1 MTLAVPLLVRTLESR
16 LRTDLA
22 RLRTALGPRLGP
34 TATRAHALTMS
45 VLTPPAVDGSPAY
58 LSLMRQIRAAMVL
71 AGVLVFGIGGWAC
84 FTSLSGA
91 VIAPGQ
97 LVVESEVKKVQHPVG
112 GVVGSLNVREG
123 DRVTTGQVLVR
134 LDDTQIRANLDIIV
148 KSLDE
153 MTARRAR
160 DEAEQRGADHLSFPP
175 EFLERAKTDR
185 TVADLIAGET
195 AFFEIR
201 RATRNGQKA
210 QLSERIAQLRQEIGG
225 LENQTVSKEHEM
237 TLIQNE
243 LQGLRELRQKN
254 LIPVSR
260 VTALEREAT
269 RLEGER
275 GQLLASTAQAK
286 GKISETEL
294 QILQV
299 DQDMRSE
306 VTKELSEIRAKI
318 SESVE
323 KRVVAEDSLRH
334 IDLRA
339 PQDGTVHQMTVHT
352 IGGLV
357 TPSEPVMLIV
367 PQADDLAV
375 EVKVK
380 PEDIDHVHV
389 GQRTVLR
396 FSAFNQRTTPEID
409 GMVDRLSPD
418 VTRDAKTGLSF
429 YTARIAI
436 PEGERQRLGR
446 VSLRPGMPVETFIE
460 TAERTVLS
468 FLTKPLTDQ
477 IAKAWREN

>member
-1 MTLAVPLLVRTLESR
+1 
-16 LRTDLA
+16 
-22 RLRTALGPRLGP
+22 
-34 TATRAHALTMS
+34 
-45 VLTPPAVDGSPAY
+45 
-58 LSLMRQIRAAMVL
+58 
-71 AGVLVFGIGGWAC
+71 
-84 FTSLSGA
+84 
-91 VIAPGQ
+91 
-97 LVVESEVKKVQHPVG
+97 
-112 GVVGSLNVREG
+112 
-123 DRVTTGQVLVR
+123 
-134 LDDTQIRANLDIIV
+134 
-148 KSLDE
+148 
-153 MTARRAR
+153 
-160 DEAEQRGADHLSFPP
+160 
-175 EFLERAKTDR
+175 
-185 TVADLIAGET
+185 
-195 AFFEIR
+195 
-201 RATRNGQKA
+201 
-210 QLSERIAQLRQEIGG
+210 
-225 LENQTVSKEHEM
+225 M